1 MEYEINMDTTK
12 SIILHVVAIC
22 MAVIGGDYI
31 DPLKLGKSKY
41 EVTEMVT
48 IYEDCR
54 VTRQISQH

>member
-1 MEYEINMDTTK
+1 METSK

>member
-1 MEYEINMDTTK
+1 METTK

-31 DPLKLGKSKY
+31 DPLKLGKSKFDT
-41 EVTEMVT
+41 TEFVA
-48 IYEDCR
+48 IYEDCK